1 MFFKVLV
8 SSSKFKMHL
17 LKTALQH
24 VPEGP
29 LNGILV
35 VEIGQHVSG
44 PLLGSR
50 LARKGAFVIKIEKPG
65 VGDPARNYMS
75 KEIFNSI
82 NAGKVSIA
90 IDGKENKA
98 LFIDILKMADVIIDN
113 RSPEAK
119 ENDEALNEFLD
130 LQNKH
135 QPVIFCSIVG
145 YEGEENKHLLALDVA
160 VQARTGMT
168 HVNGAHPNQ
177 PLKVGFVV
185 LDEVTAIEASDLI
198 ASHLF
203 TLSRG
208 KKVPKQHN
216 QVIRLVVNMAGV
228 SAYLMQGQILNCLTT
243 NAEPSREGNRDNWL
257 SPFSLYEAKNGLI
270 CIAIIDDSQ
279 FKRFCLGVLD
289 NKEFLEKYSK
299 LKMRMDKINEF
310 EMALSNILK
319 TKDARYWLDRCNKYK
334 VPASFVNTV
343 SQALQEPFFR
353 NIISTT
359 KSGIRIVGDPYVS
372 SLYPRVV
379 LEDAPSLNGGEE
391 DVRLLV
397 EKFKELLG
405 LSVPVRSTMPMSKL

>member
-17 LKTALQH
+17 LKSALLH
-24 VPEGP
+24 VPDGP

-50 LARKGAFVIKIEKPG
+50 LARKGAFVIKIEKPI

-82 NAGKVSIA
+82 NAGKLSIA
-90 IDGKENKA
+90 IDNKENKSF
-98 LFIDILKMADVIIDN
+98 FIDILKMADVIIDN

-130 LQNKH
+130 LENKY
-135 QPVIFCSIVG
+135 QPVIFCSIIG

-168 HVNGAHPNQ
+168 HVNGPRANQ

-208 KKVPKQHN
+208 KKVPQQHKQ
-216 QVIRLVVNMAGV
+216 VVRLVVNMAGV

-243 NAEPSREGNRDNWL
+243 NTEPYREGNRDNWL
-257 SPFSLYEAKNGLI
+257 SPFSLYESKDGLI

-289 NKEFLEKYSK
+289 NKELLEKFSK
-299 LKMRMDKINEF
+299 LKTRMDKITDF
-310 EMALSNILK
+310 EHQLGNILK
-319 TKDARYWLDRCNKYK
+319 TKDTRYWLDRCNKYK

-343 SQALQEPFFR
+343 SQALEEPFFR
-353 NIISTT
+353 NVISST
-359 KSGIRIVGDPYVS
+359 KSGIRIMGDPYAS
-372 SLYPRVV
+372 SLYPKP
-379 LEDAPSLNGGEE
+379 LLDDAPTLNKDE
-391 DVRLLV
+391 DDIRLLV

-405 LSVPVRSTMPMSKL
+405 ISVPAIATMPLSKL